1 VPVAVRRSWIDIYC
15 MHTSHR
21 AARQANL
28 LGALAIAVVDRL
40 HEAKAED
47 DGRALTATAAL
58 SHLRLRPGQ
67 NIDFLA
73 RLLHIS
79 HPATVRLVNR
89 LEADGL
95 AERRPDED
103 DARSRALVLTPAG
116 QRAALAAARKR
127 LKVLDQMLSPLTTAE
142 RRQLEPVLERL
153 LGALTTD
160 RWDARHICRLC
171 DIPACHMP
179 TCPVDQ
185 AVPEPGLPIHTV
197 PATRQ

>member
-1 VPVAVRRSWIDIYC
+1 
-15 MHTSHR
+15 MHTSPR
-21 AARQANL
+21 ASRQANL
-28 LGALAIAVVDRL
+28 LGALAIAVVGRL
-40 HEAKAED
+40 DQARAD
-47 DGRALTATAAL
+47 DGRGLTATAAL

-89 LEADGL
+89 LEAEGL
-95 AERRPDED
+95 VQRRPDAQ

-116 QRAALAAARKR
+116 QQAALAAARER
-127 LKVLDQMLSPLTTAE
+127 LEILDQVLSPLTAAE
-142 RRQLEPVLERL
+142 RHQLEPVLEKL

-171 DIPACHMP
+171 DIPTCEVPA
-179 TCPVDQ
+179 CPVDQ
-185 AVPEPGLPIHTV
+185 AVPGPGLAIHAAAVTL
-197 PATRQ
+197 Q